1 MTPKEF
7 RAELGRVMPGYNW
20 VVHKT
25 SSPETLLR
33 ATGTMSSGFNRL
45 STLRVIRD
53 LSRGTPSYEVSS
65 AGYGTKATMAA
76 THRGATLARA
86 LRALQ
91 DHYQSKEAY
100 YRGLATALQAGRTPV
115 PAAGH

>member
-1 MTPKEF
+1 MSPKEF
-7 RAELGRVMPGYNW
+7 RAELERLMPGYKW
-20 VVHKT
+20 VVHK
-25 SSPETLLR
+25 SPSAANFLR

-65 AGYGTKATMAA
+65 AGYGTKAATAA
-76 THRGATLARA
+76 TRRGPTLARA

-91 DHYQSKEAY
+91 DDYQSKESY
-100 YRGLATALQAGRTPV
+100 YRGLATALQAGRTPA